1 MSDSQKQER
10 FQEVI
15 KQHKGILVKV
25 ARMYCRE
32 NADHDDLIQEIS
44 IQIWRAL
51 DRYDD
56 RYKLSTWLY
65 RIALNVAIS
74 QFRKKTGREKFT
86 IPLTEHI
93 QPADEPN
100 YSEKEHQLNR
110 LEQFISELNHFDKA
124 LMLLYLEDK
133 SHAEIS
139 EILGISVSNVG
150 TKVSRIKEK
159 LKQRFSQIKQ

>member
-1 MSDSQKQER
+1 MNDSQKQKW

-15 KQHKGILVKV
+15 QQHRGILVKV
-25 ARMYCRE
+25 ARINCRE
-32 NADHDDLIQEIS
+32 DAEHEDLIQEIS
-44 IQIWRAL
+44 NQIWRSL

-65 RIALNVAIS
+65 RIALNVVIS
-74 QFRKKTGREKFT
+74 QYRKKSGRMKFT
-86 IPLTEHI
+86 IPLTEQI
-93 QPADEPN
+93 QPADESN
-100 YSEKEHQLNR
+100 FSEKEQLLNR
-110 LEQFISELNHFDKA
+110 LEQFIRELNQFDKA
-124 LMLLYLEDK
+124 LMLLYLVDR

-159 LKQRFSQIKQ
+159 LKQRFSQI